1 MFGNLFGKK
10 KKKIDPE
17 KQKELD
23 KKKNQLESENAVK
36 QLDATIDKNQKRMDL
51 LQERY
56 EKKKREAAL
65 LKKKGHKERCLA
77 AVREYKT
84 MEKQMQQASTQNILL
99 LKQKATL
106 ESVSIDNN
114 MADQLKKTNAVL
126 ERAQKQ
132 QEENVD
138 VIQDTIAINQEID
151 YNQQQMNDII
161 MQQTEELNEGL
172 EEEFAALDELD
183 MLDAL
188 EDYDTDNV
196 KKDTTTQKNTKKQE
210 TNFDSMMNDL
220 IN

>member
-1 MFGNLFGKK
+1 M
-10 KKKIDPE
+10 
-17 KQKELD
+17 
-23 KKKNQLESENAVK
+23 
-36 QLDATIDKNQKRMDL
+36 
-51 LQERY
+51 
-56 EKKKREAAL
+56 
-65 LKKKGHKERCLA
+65 
-77 AVREYKT
+77 
-84 MEKQMQQASTQNILL
+84 
-99 LKQKATL
+99 
-106 ESVSIDNN
+106 
-114 MADQLKKTNAVL
+114 

-196 KKDTTTQKNTKKQE
+196 KKDTNTQKTKQKQE